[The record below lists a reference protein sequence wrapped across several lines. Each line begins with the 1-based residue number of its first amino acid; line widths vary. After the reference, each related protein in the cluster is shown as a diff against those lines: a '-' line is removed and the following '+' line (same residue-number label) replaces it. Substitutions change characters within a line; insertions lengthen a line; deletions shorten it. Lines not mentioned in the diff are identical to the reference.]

1 MRNRKVCYIMR
12 ITNHFNNKVLKHA
25 DTNHFNNFSS
35 KKKIILIT
43 IKIVILHLSKK
54 ICYPT
59 LK

>member
-35 KKKIILIT
+35 KKKN
-43 IKIVILHLSKK
+43 HFNN
-54 ICYPT
+54 Y
-59 LK
+59 